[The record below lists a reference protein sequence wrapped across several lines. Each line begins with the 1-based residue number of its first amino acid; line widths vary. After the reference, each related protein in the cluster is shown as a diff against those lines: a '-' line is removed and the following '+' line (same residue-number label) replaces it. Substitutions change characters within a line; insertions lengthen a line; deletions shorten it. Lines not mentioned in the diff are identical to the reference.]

1 MCDRYS
7 ITASP
12 DLLKKV
18 FGIKDTG
25 DFEPSFNA
33 GPTQELPVLLS
44 SQPDTIQHMT
54 WGLISKWSNN
64 KSISPK
70 LFNLPVQMAFEK
82 KMYQRGLKE
91 NRCIV
96 IADGFYLWKQIG
108 KAKRVPYFFFPGD
121 QKPFGIAALWES
133 YEDMDGN
140 PTNTFIMLT
149 TPATTQVAA
158 YQEDMPLILSGES
171 LKLWLDHGTEVA
183 ANPNPFTRS
192 PTDKFKFHPVSPLIS
207 NLDNNHKGLIKAT
220 LPSDQHGNYT
230 LFN

>member
-7 ITASP
+7 ITVSA
-12 DLLKKV
+12 DKLIKFFGLKE
-18 FGIKDTG
+18 TG

-44 SQPDTIQHMT
+44 SQPDAIQYMT

-70 LFNLPVQMAFEK
+70 LFNLPVQQAFEK

-91 NRCIV
+91 NRCV
-96 IADGFYLWKQIG
+96 ILADGFYLWKQIG
-108 KAKRVPYFFFPGD
+108 KAKRVPYFFFLSD

-149 TPATTQVAA
+149 TPATAQVAT
-158 YQEDMPLILSGES
+158 YQEDMPLLLSGDTF
-171 LKLWLDHGTEVA
+171 KQWLDHETDASEHSGL
-183 ANPNPFTRS
+183 FTKS
-192 PTDKFKFHPVSPLIS
+192 TADKFKFHPVSPLIS
-207 NLDNNHKGLIKAT
+207 NLDNNHEGLIKAT